1 MKNNILLSGL
11 CFGEGPRWRDNALWF
26 SDMHGQKVIKMTP
39 DGNAETIVELKDD
52 QPSGLG
58 WLPGGE
64 LLIVSMSQRRIL
76 SWDGNQTTQHA
87 DLSGLT
93 KWHCNDMIVD
103 LNGNAYVGNFG
114 FDLHNGASPKST
126 EIICVDPSGQCRIV
140 AQEIFFPNG
149 MVITPDNKTLI
160 AAETFGRC
168 LSAFEIDENGDLGTK
183 QNWAELPEGA
193 VPDGICLDEAGG
205 IWSASP
211 TTNECI
217 RQIKGGE
224 VTHKI
229 ETEQGA
235 FACMIGEKKLYVL
248 TSSSSIPSE
257 CLQNKDARIE
267 VYDAPFDRAGLP

>member
-1 MKNNILLSGL
+1 MTNNILLSGL
-11 CFGEGPRWRDNALWF
+11 CFGEGPRWRDGALWF

-39 DGNAETIVELKDD
+39 DGNSETIVEIKDD

-76 SWDGNQTTQHA
+76 SWDGNQITLYA
-87 DLSGLT
+87 DLSGLA
-93 KWHCNDMIVD
+93 KSHCNDMIVD

-114 FDLHNGASPKST
+114 FDLHNGESPKST

-140 AQEIFFPNG
+140 AEDVFFPNG

-183 QNWAELPEGA
+183 QTWAELPEGA

-229 ETEQGA
+229 KTEQGA
-235 FACMIGEKKLYVL
+235 FACMIGEKNLYVL

-257 CLQNKDARIE
+257 CLKNKDARIE